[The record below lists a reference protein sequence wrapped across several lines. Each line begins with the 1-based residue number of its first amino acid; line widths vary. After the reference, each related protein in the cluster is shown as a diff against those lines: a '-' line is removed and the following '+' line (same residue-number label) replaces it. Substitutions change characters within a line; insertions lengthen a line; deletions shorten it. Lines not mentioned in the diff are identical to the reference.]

1 MAAEQIFFLNPLNR
15 DFVLGRTPQL
25 YRAPFAPL
33 EAGCAFLFFTPF
45 VLAGIAILVM
55 AIASW
60 YQFAAF
66 SSAAVAVEATVI
78 DKRIGTDSDG
88 DDQFFVTYRFSVAGN
103 ADETSY
109 TNEVVVNE
117 QRYQQAEQGGSISIV
132 YLPFD
137 PAQNQVVGQNNLFL
151 ALFLT
156 AFTLFWNAVVIGILC
171 SFIGNMLRDVRLM
184 RKGLEE

>member
-15 DFVLGRTPQL
+15 DFVLGRTPQP

-88 DDQFFVTYRFSVAGN
+88 DPCATYAYRFATPEGQMLNGSYSAALPKNVEPPLVGN
-103 ADETSY
+103 R
-109 TNEVVVNE
+109 V
-117 QRYQQAEQGGSISIV
+117 
-132 YLPFD
+132 
-137 PAQNQVVGQNNLFL
+137 
-151 ALFLT
+151 ALFYADPKSYQL
-156 AFTLFWNAVVIGILC
+156 L
-171 SFIGNMLRDVRLM
+171 
-184 RKGLEE
+184 